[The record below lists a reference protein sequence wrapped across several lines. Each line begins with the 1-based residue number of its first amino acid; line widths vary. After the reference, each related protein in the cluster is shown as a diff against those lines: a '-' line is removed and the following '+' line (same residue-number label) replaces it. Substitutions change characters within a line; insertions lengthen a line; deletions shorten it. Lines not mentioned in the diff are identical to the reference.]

1 MSRLREKLIA
11 VPFAF
16 MGMGI
21 FRVWT
26 ETVYSN
32 GRISFPSQEGTGFDF
47 AAFSI
52 VAAIILIVVALL
64 SKRIVTLYDKPWAS
78 PSAGVCLVLSAC
90 LNFLSLYLPQYAMP
104 LGAVAVVAG
113 DIGIVL
119 IILLWSELFSC
130 LNPLRV
136 GLYFSGGLVLG
147 ALILWLF
154 KGLET
159 PWLWICSCLIPLVSL
174 ACLKKSYALLP
185 DDERPHAFWG
195 ERFVP
200 WKPIAIVVLYS
211 FSYGLCEN
219 VFGHVLSIHSGLGCV
234 FSAVLVYLA
243 ICWRKEGFSFSFTYK
258 TACPLMIASL
268 IPFGALMPF
277 GGEVSAFFALAGYT
291 LVLIAVMVIMSNL
304 CYQHG
309 FNALWLFGIER
320 AARLLSVQA
329 GIEIKSFWSSTTG
342 ASFFEMLLVGLAV
355 AVMIALATY
364 FFLSEARLTS
374 SWGATLQSVDAS
386 EVSGRERMRL
396 GEKCSQMAEAFAL
409 TAREEEVL
417 VLLMQG
423 KKPQQIERELYV
435 ANSTVK
441 THIKHLYRKLDV
453 HSRQEL
459 MDLMGIE
466 GPRES

>member
-1 MSRLREKLIA
+1 MSRLREKLINI
-11 VPFAF
+11 PFAF

-21 FRVWT
+21 FRAWT
-26 ETVYSN
+26 ESVYSN
-32 GRISFPSQEGTGFDF
+32 GRIAFPSQTGTGFDF
-47 AAFSI
+47 AAFST
-52 VAAIILIVVALL
+52 VAAIMLFLVALF
-64 SKRIVTLYDKPWAS
+64 SKRLTTLYDKSWTS
-78 PSAGVCLVLSAC
+78 PLTVACLVSSAC
-90 LNFLSLYLPQYAMP
+90 LNFLSLYTPQLAAP
-104 LGAVAVVAG
+104 LGAVAVVMG

-136 GLYFSGGLVLG
+136 GLYFSGGLVAG

-154 KGLET
+154 KGLAI
-159 PWLWICSCLIPLVSL
+159 PWLWFCTCLVPFVSL
-174 ACLKKSYALLP
+174 ACLKKAYALLP
-185 DDERPHAFWG
+185 DNERPHAAWG
-195 ERFVP
+195 KRSVP

-219 VFGHVLSIHSGLGCV
+219 VFGDDLGIHSGFGCV
-234 FSAVLVYLA
+234 FAAVAVYLA

-258 TACPLMIASL
+258 AACPLMIASL
-268 IPFGALMPF
+268 VPFASLMPC
-277 GGEVSAFFALAGYT
+277 GGEVSAFFALSGYT
-291 LVLIAVMVIMSNL
+291 LVLIAIMVIMSNL

-320 AARLLSVQA
+320 AMRLLSVQA
-329 GIEIKSFWSSTTG
+329 GIEVKRFWSSSVNI
-342 ASFFEMLLVGLAV
+342 SFTDELILGIVV
-355 AVMIALATY
+355 AIMIALATY
-364 FFLSEARLTS
+364 FFLSEARMTS

-396 GEKCSQMAEAFAL
+396 GEKCSKMAETFVL

-441 THIKHLYRKLDV
+441 THIKHVYQKMDV